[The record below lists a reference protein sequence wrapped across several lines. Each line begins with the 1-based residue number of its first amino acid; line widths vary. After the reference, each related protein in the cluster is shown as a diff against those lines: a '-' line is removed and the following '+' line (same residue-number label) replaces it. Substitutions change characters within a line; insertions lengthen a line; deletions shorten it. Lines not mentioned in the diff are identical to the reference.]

1 MTPDPEPKRR
11 RRYRYKRFRAKR
23 KTHSIPLIPVI
34 GLGLATASG
43 MTNGFQIPFSS
54 IISDPLGSLNVFT
67 ESISGYN
74 PSNKTWDVKELGNF
88 WGILI
93 GFTVADWIL
102 KKVGVGRVKLTRKLK
117 VA

>member
-1 MTPDPEPKRR
+1 MAPDPDKRK
-11 RRYRYKRFRAKR
+11 RRYRYRRFRAK
-23 KTHSIPLIPVI
+23 KKSHSIPLIPVI

-43 MTNGFQIPFSS
+43 LTNGFQNNFSE
-54 IISDPLGSLNVFT
+54 IISNPIGSLNLFT

-74 PSNKTWDVKELGNF
+74 PSNKTWNVHELGNF

-102 KKVGVGRVKLTRKLK
+102 KKVGVGRVKLSRKLK